1 MNAQQQLSVVLATFR
16 NAAINVLPRVA
27 TGLAIVIVLL
37 ITARLA
43 ERVLRAF
50 LVRVG
55 FDHLLKQVGIDK
67 TLHRI
72 GVRQSPAEVL
82 PRFAYYLLLLFFA
95 RIGADVLGLA
105 AVSDAIT
112 AMFAYLPNVLAA
124 ALLVGVGTA
133 VAQFAGHAVEQAA
146 AESGI
151 DFASSLGS
159 IVSGLIMFVVSIMA
173 IAQLKIDTDMVRIF
187 TICLLSGFALAFGLS
202 FGLGTR
208 DITRNVLAG
217 FYARK
222 LFRPGDSVEIRG
234 YRGIIKGITATQTLI
249 EQEQGLVMFANTV
262 FLDETVRS

>member
-1 MNAQQQLSVVLATFR
+1 MNVQEQLSVVFGTFR
-16 NAAINVLPRVA
+16 SVLIDVLPRVA
-27 TGLAIVIVLL
+27 TGLAIVVALL
-37 ITARLA
+37 IAARVV

-55 FDHLLKQVGIDK
+55 FDHLLKQAGIDR
-67 TLHRI
+67 TLQRF

-95 RIGADVLGLA
+95 RIGADVLGLV
-105 AVSDAIT
+105 AVSEAIT

-124 ALLVGVGTA
+124 ALLVGIGTA
-133 VAQFAGHAVEQAA
+133 VAQFAGNAVTQAA
-146 AESGI
+146 EESGI
-151 DFASSLGS
+151 DFARSLGS
-159 IVSGLIMFVVSIMA
+159 IVSGLIMFVISIMA

-187 TICLLSGFALAFGLS
+187 TICLLSGLALAFGLS

-208 DITRNVLAG
+208 DITRNILAG

-222 LFRPGDSVEIRG
+222 IFQPGDSVEIRG
-234 YRGIIKGITATQTLI
+234 HRGVLKGITATQTLI
-249 EQEQGLVMFANTV
+249 EQEQGVVMFANAV

>member
-1 MNAQQQLSVVLATFR
+1 MNVQEQLSVVFTTFR
-16 NAAINVLPRVA
+16 NVLIDVLPRVA
-27 TGLAIVIVLL
+27 TGLAIVIALL
-37 ITARLA
+37 VAARVA

-55 FDHLLKQVGIDK
+55 FDHLLKQVGIDRM
-67 TLHRI
+67 LQRC
-72 GVRQSPAEVL
+72 GVRQSPSQVL

-95 RIGADVLGLA
+95 RIGADILGLA
-105 AVSDAIT
+105 AVSEAIT

-124 ALLVGVGTA
+124 ALLVGIGTA
-133 VAQFAGHAVEQAA
+133 VAQFAGNAVRQAA
-146 AESGI
+146 EDSGI

-159 IVSGLIMFVVSIMA
+159 IVSGLIMFVISIMA

-208 DITRNVLAG
+208 DITRNILAG

-222 LFRPGDSVEIRG
+222 IFQPGDAVEIRG
-234 YRGIIKGITATQTLI
+234 YRGVIKGITATQTLV
-249 EQEQGLVMFANTV
+249 EQEQGVVMFANAV